1 MSQFQWQITSET
13 VQESELGQ
21 FLIVLVL
28 HTTPQRFQQPIPCVE
43 KVCPEVHTDCLEPS
57 ENHSASQIFWGL
69 A

>member
-28 HTTPQRFQQPIPCVE
+28 HTTPQRFQQPIPVWRRCALRFTLTAWSPV
-43 KVCPEVHTDCLEPS
+43 KTSLLHKYSGV
-57 ENHSASQIFWGL
+57 
-69 A
+69 